1 MSFAMVEKP
10 QPDVRNRIL
19 DATETLVQDRG
30 VGCLTLEAAARL
42 AGVSK
47 GGLLYHFASKEALLD
62 AALKRLSEYFRAE
75 FEAGV
80 ASQPEGP
87 GRVARAMIA
96 WAFGEDE
103 MACDERDERAAAV
116 YLAAFHHDP
125 ALLDPIRAV
134 YVTLREA
141 VLADGLPPG
150 AGAAIMCAGD
160 GAFMSRI
167 FQLYAMS
174 PEERRSIAAALS
186 RLLAP
191 LP

>member
-1 MSFAMVEKP
+1 MSIAMADKP
-10 QPDVRNRIL
+10 SPDVHNRIL
-19 DATETLVQDRG
+19 DAAETLVQTKG
-30 VGCLTLEAAARL
+30 VGGLTLEAAARL

-62 AALKRLSEYFRAE
+62 AALKRLSEYFRTE
-75 FEAGV
+75 FETAV
-80 ASQPEGP
+80 AAQPEGP

-103 MACDERDERAAAV
+103 TACDERDERCAAV

-134 YVTLREA
+134 YGRLREA

-174 PEERRSIAAALS
+174 PEERRSIATALS
-186 RLLAP
+186 RLLEP